1 MSETLALL
9 LQSDGINPLASTRV
23 ILALV
28 CVVVASSLALGV
40 AVGLSRRIQMI
51 ADQRPVPSKHEEG
64 ATSPPHQ
71 PELSDDASID

>member
-1 MSETLALL
+1 ML
-9 LQSDGINPLASTRV
+9 LQSGSSDPLASTRV

-28 CVVVASSLALGV
+28 CVIVASSLALGV
-40 AVGLSRRIQMI
+40 ALGLSRRIQMI
-51 ADQRPVPSKHEEG
+51 ADQRPVRSNHEEG